1 MNESTTR
8 DDVDDVIRSAR
19 LEPLQHRDGRPY
31 ILVNGLGKNVHTALV
46 NIAMGRAAQ
55 DALDLN
61 VGYLSSDLRRGGYA
75 HALFQKAGIKPVDI
89 TVADQPTWYK
99 ALARTRGYLEVS
111 SDGDKLLRKHV
122 GNVRVGDLIYDS
134 LKKDDED
141 VRTVDEAPLSK
152 IRHYTELAIRL
163 RRKLNALYRRKN
175 IRYVAPGKTIY
186 LDHGL
191 IARTAL
197 KNGVAV
203 LSSTELHIRQINSR
217 ADLDKDIFARTRQE
231 LDNLVRT
238 IGEDRLRAFAEKLF
252 EGTLNRGE
260 VKFAFKQKNAYEVD
274 SLRATVGAED
284 RPMAVIAPHCFSD
297 ASHRDRE
304 MIYRDYYAWLVR
316 TLELTRHIDGVRWVV
331 KPHPCAFFYGE
342 EGVVEKMVSQYE
354 HVTLTPE
361 DVKTDS
367 VLQAADAIIAVRSDI
382 GMEAV
387 VFDCRV
393 ILAGNAYYDQ
403 LESVRLCLSEA
414 DYINAL
420 SGIERKTE
428 VSEKEKLR
436 ALASIYNRHWAYE
449 WSSPVLGQA
458 RPIGLSSEE
467 RDETDRHEIRR
478 WAEFLETNAYED
490 DSYYQQ
496 LIGFFKDDRKTL
508 SIEHLLNKR
517 GEKER

>member
-1 MNESTTR
+1 MQKNKIERLIES
-8 DDVDDVIRSAR
+8 VC
-19 LEPLQHRDGRPY
+19 LEPLHYHPERPY

-46 NIAMGRAAQ
+46 NIAIGRAAQ

-61 VGYLSSDLRRGGYA
+61 VGYLSTDLRRDGYA

-89 TVADQPTWYK
+89 TVADQPLWYK
-99 ALARTRGYLEVS
+99 VLARTRGYLEAS

-134 LKKDDED
+134 VKRDDED
-141 VRTVDEAPLSK
+141 VRTIDDASLSEV
-152 IRHYTELAIRL
+152 RHYTELAIRL
-163 RRKLNALYRRKN
+163 RRELNALFRRKN

-197 KNGVAV
+197 QNDVAV
-203 LSSTELHIRQINSR
+203 LSSTELHIRRINSR
-217 ADLDKDIFARTRQE
+217 AELDKDIFARTREE

-238 IGEDRLRAFAEKLF
+238 IGEERLRAFADQLF

-260 VKFAFKQKNAYEVD
+260 VKFAFAQKNAYEAE
-274 SLRATVGAED
+274 SLRAAVGAED
-284 RPMAVIAPHCFSD
+284 SPMAVIAPHCFSD

-304 MIYRDYYAWLVR
+304 MIYNDYHEWLVR
-316 TLELTRHIDGVRWVV
+316 TLALTRHIDGVRWVV

-342 EGVVEKMVSQYE
+342 EGAVEEMVSQYE

-367 VLQAADAIIAVRSDI
+367 VLQTADAIIAVRSDI

-387 VFDCRV
+387 VFNCGV

-403 LESVRLCLSEA
+403 LESVRLCLNES
-414 DYINAL
+414 DYVDAL
-420 SGIERKTE
+420 SGIERKAE

-449 WSSPVLGQA
+449 WRSPILGQA

-496 LIGFFKDDRKTL
+496 LLSFFKDDRKML
-508 SIEHLLNKR
+508 SIEHLLNKG
-517 GEKER
+517 GEKEQ